1 MKLYFYTANTI
12 NGYCNKLGVVV
23 TVSEAEEKQ
32 KTYQSVSGGFPNCFS
47 RIRKDDIGKLLRD
60 NVILTE
66 PNFEYA
72 KKIFV
77 NAAEAKV
84 NGARDHLKR
93 AERELEILRESEE

>member
-23 TVSEAEEKQ
+23 TVCEAEEKP
-32 KTYQSVSGGFPNCFS
+32 KTYQSVSGIFPNYVS
-47 RIRKDDIGKLLRD
+47 RVKKDDIGKLSNN

-77 NAAEAKV
+77 NMAEAKV
-84 NGARDHLKR
+84 NGAKEHLER

>member
-1 MKLYFYTANTI
+1 MK
-12 NGYCNKLGVVV
+12 
-23 TVSEAEEKQ
+23 
-32 KTYQSVSGGFPNCFS
+32 
-47 RIRKDDIGKLLRD
+47 D

-84 NGARDHLKR
+84 NGAKEHLKR

>member
-23 TVSEAEEKQ
+23 TVCEAEEKP
-32 KTYQSVSGGFPNCFS
+32 KTYQSVSGIFPNCVS
-47 RIRKDDIGKLLRD
+47 RVKKDVIGKLSNN

-84 NGARDHLKR
+84 NGAKEHLKR